1 MILKRWRENKGL
13 LSIPE
18 GTKKKLPGIIVV
30 HENRGLNPATL
41 KMLVVVAVDG
51 FMLST

>member
-1 MILKRWRENKGL
+1 MIQKGGGKIKGL

-30 HENRGLNPATL
+30 HENRGLNPTL
-41 KMLVVVAVDG
+41 KMLVVVALLTDHA
-51 FMLST
+51 